1 MFTQVV
7 TIHIASLLN
16 GTHQYLFGNFS
27 SFLVE
32 VFCSQPLDSLFYLQ
46 KPASK
51 KRRTKIGLIIDKY

>member
-16 GTHQYLFGNFS
+16 GTRQYLFGNFS
-27 SFLVE
+27 SILVE

-51 KRRTKIGLIIDKY
+51 KRRTRTDN